1 MPSIGGFVRDSAG
14 VPANRTLRFYR
25 RDTGTLLGETNSGGG
40 PEIVGDAHWASVS
53 ALLSFEGGTTDSS
66 TNNVTVTTAAGAQI
80 SSANHKFGSSSLYLN
95 GTGAYAAIAPSN
107 LFVYPGAFTVE
118 MNVFPLSN
126 ARANLYDNFV
136 GGGYS
141 SSTLLY
147 LEAGTLIFFY
157 SSSAAIY
164 TAPDLVLNNQWNH
177 IVIQRDANN
186 LLKIFV
192 NGVTSAQ
199 VSYSGTIGLS
209 GYTVILGYTRWK
221 TGDYFN
227 GYMDEVRITKGV
239 ARYSADFS
247 PPVAP
252 FPQTSLSL
260 PARATGEYAFQTD
273 YAGEIQVLC
282 LDDDAEPLEN
292 DLVLRTFAG

>member
-1 MPSIGGFVRDSAG
+1 MPSIGGFVRNSDG
-14 VPANRTLRFYR
+14 VPADRTLRFYR
-25 RDTGTLLGETNSGGG
+25 RDTGTLLGEADSGGG
-40 PEIVGDAHWASVS
+40 PAIVGDDHWASVS

-66 TNNVTVTTAAGAQI
+66 TNNVTVTTGGGAQI

-107 LFVYPGAFTVE
+107 LFVYPGPFTVE
-118 MNVFPLSN
+118 MNVFPLSS
-126 ARANLYDNFV
+126 AKANLYDNFAD
-136 GGGYS
+136 GNS

-147 LEAGTLIFFY
+147 LDAGGLIFFY
-157 SSSAAIY
+157 SSSASIN
-164 TAPDLVLNNQWNH
+164 TDPGVVLDNQWNH

-209 GYTVILGYTRWK
+209 GHTVILGYTRWRN
-221 TGDYFN
+221 GDYFN
-227 GYMDEVRITKGV
+227 GYMDEARITKGV

-282 LDDDAEPLEN
+282 LDDDTEPLEN
-292 DLVLRTFAG
+292 DLVLRTFAV